1 MRIESEHH
9 IVGLI
14 YTAATDACR
23 WNEMLEG
30 LRAELRASAVCW
42 AKYNF
47 KIQQGQIL
55 HAVGCDPQYRR
66 RYQTGFVGLNPWFQS
81 DELYKPGMVTYG
93 EDMVNNQALLE
104 TMFYRE
110 WLEPQNLLHN
120 ICGTVKRVGHQVYLV
135 VALRDK
141 VHTRF
146 VARHRNLLRRLLPHL
161 DRALEINH
169 HLWRLAIE
177 EDVLNSMP
185 FAIAVVDKRGRLLL
199 MNGPAE
205 RLLRYG
211 DDIYTNF
218 ASLTAMQEGIMARL
232 KALIEGAA
240 ATTAGTGTDK
250 GGALLISRRSN
261 QPQFWVSVLPLACH
275 LRKAIGDEHEVAQL
289 FITAPEHLSEI
300 PAVVLT
306 MYYGLTAAERRLT
319 LLILQ
324 GYRQD
329 EAAAKLN
336 ITFNT
341 VRTHMKQIYA
351 KTKVSRQIDLVRL
364 LLTGPGSP
372 LNPLS

>member
-1 MRIESEHH
+1 MKSDHH

-14 YTAATDACR
+14 YAAATDTCR
-23 WNEMLEG
+23 WNEMLENLG
-30 LRAELRASAVCW
+30 EELRASTVFW
-42 AKYNF
+42 VEYNF
-47 KIQQGQIL
+47 KKQQGQIL
-55 HAVGCDPQYRR
+55 HAVGCDQQYIRR
-66 RYQTGFVGLNPWFQS
+66 FQIGFIGLNPWFQS
-81 DELYKPGMVTYG
+81 DEPYTPGTVTYG
-93 EDMVNNQALLE
+93 EDIINNQQIME

-110 WLEPQNLLHN
+110 WLEPQNLLHR

-146 VARHRNLLRRLLPHL
+146 VARHRNLLRRLIPHL
-161 DRALEINH
+161 NRALEINH

-177 EDVLNSMP
+177 EDVLNCMP

-205 RLLRYG
+205 RLLHYG

-218 ASLTAMQEGIMARL
+218 ASLTALQEGIAPRL

-250 GGALLISRRSN
+250 GGALLISRRPN

-275 LRKAIGDEHEVAQL
+275 LRKVICEEHEVAQL

-351 KTKVSRQIDLVRL
+351 KTQVSRQTDLVRL

-372 LNPLS
+372 LNPLT